1 VAGWAVVIG
10 VDEYG
15 AEELALSGAV
25 RDAESFRD
33 WLLEA
38 GLVPRDQLRF
48 LAARAGG
55 REAGFGVPAKDTV
68 VAAINDVIATSGG
81 EAEALYF
88 FFAGHGLTTWCR
100 GGRKARS

>member
-10 VDEYG
+10 VDDYG

-38 GLVPRDQLRF
+38 GLVPPDQLVF
-48 LAARAGG
+48 LASRAGG
-55 REAGFGVPAKDTV
+55 GDAGFGVPAKDTV
-68 VAAINDVIATSGG
+68 VAAINHVIAASGG
-81 EAEALYF
+81 AADALYF
-88 FFAGHGLTTWCR
+88 FFSGHGLTT
-100 GGRKARS
+100 